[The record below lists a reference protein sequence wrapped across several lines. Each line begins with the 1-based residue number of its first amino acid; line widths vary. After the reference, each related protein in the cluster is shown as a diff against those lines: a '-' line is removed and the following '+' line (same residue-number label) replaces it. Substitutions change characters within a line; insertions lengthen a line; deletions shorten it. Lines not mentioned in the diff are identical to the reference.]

1 MNGSRIRER
10 GFDSHD
16 LARISGGGYEAT
28 TLATTTTTTTTTT
41 TRREG
46 ERPPHCSGEAI
57 MATSERK
64 GGERRFG
71 WLGSGG
77 PPRLASLI
85 ESHVVSRF
93 KFPARK
99 AAAEKKGVKEI
110 GEGGRKEPKS
120 GMSFPGS
127 VCLVGD
133 RGSCVDLTGV
143 GGEARPGGRNS
154 YLDRADARALTL
166 LTRAASA
173 LPRSPRRSSKSAR
186 RGSRASPALP
196 PTRLGSTSTTRTLP
210 GSPKVG
216 PTLPLSLV
224 PSCAALTFLLSR
236 PQVKARRSS
245 S

>member
-1 MNGSRIRER
+1 
-10 GFDSHD
+10 
-16 LARISGGGYEAT
+16 
-28 TLATTTTTTTTTT
+28 
-41 TRREG
+41 
-46 ERPPHCSGEAI
+46 

-216 PTLPLSLV
+216 PTLSLSLSLV
-224 PSCAALTFLLSR
+224 SPFLRGSDLPAPASSGEGTPQQLLKSVVSQPAKTSCIRLVVVFPRAT
-236 PQVKARRSS
+236 PKAIAKSLGKAFSS
-245 S
+245 SSCSSRLSH